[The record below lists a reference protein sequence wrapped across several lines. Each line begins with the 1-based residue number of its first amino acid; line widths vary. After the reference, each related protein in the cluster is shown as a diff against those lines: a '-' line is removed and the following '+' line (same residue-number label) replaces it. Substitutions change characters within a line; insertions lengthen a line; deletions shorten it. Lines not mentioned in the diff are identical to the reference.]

1 MAKFTIE
8 ITDMPNGGVNVVSSP
23 SNETMFKKIASH
35 GPDSLTS
42 AEAYGMYACRMMRE
56 KSKETGKIV
65 TLVPGIGR

>member
-23 SNETMFKKIASH
+23 SNETMFQKIASH
-35 GPDSLTS
+35 GPESLTA

-56 KSKETGKIV
+56 KSKDMASIV
-65 TLVPGIGR
+65 TLVPRIG